1 MKRQT
6 RRMKDLAKRGL
17 VGLLTVSMCLSN
29 VQGIAFADNRVEV
42 GGVKVDGK
50 KVTLNLNGGSLMEA
64 ARAALADANVYDDTY
79 IAVSKDAKTQAAY
92 RALTDGSNPLYEL
105 ALFSDGELQALE
117 GAGVEIVALIQ
128 MDQKQAEAAGNLA
141 PATASEIER
150 TSTKVEFFDPSK
162 DEGKEILLYQ
172 PDSLFAGFYDQFSNQ
187 LMNASEKE
195 IADADP
201 TTYELSGDEKV
212 TFLFINHADAGRTFN
227 LELNGKSLE
236 KGIKV
241 AKAESV
247 IKDVM
252 STLDVSG
259 IDETLETPA
268 PEISAAV
275 TEPSTEAAVQ
285 PTDEAA
291 TEPSTETAIE
301 PSTEASGNAGESTVI
316 LPETGATAES
326 GEIETSAAT
335 ETSAVAAQ
343 PTEAEAN
350 AETGLP
356 AEGQTSTENTEQ
368 PAAEKTAAAAENTG
382 IVDTV
387 KEVIETI
394 AENANAT
401 MMKIERRLGVIRAE
415 AAESDEA
422 VVEAPKAEDAPKAEN
437 ADEAPKAENA
447 GEAPKTEGAPAA
459 GTENEAPKAENTDEA
474 PKTEEMPTAG
484 TENEAP
490 NPEETPAAGS
500 ENEAPKPEE
509 NPAAGTGIETP
520 NPEETP
526 AAGTGIE
533 APKTEET
540 TTAAEIETTAAVK
553 TDMDIALENDR
564 KALLRETR
572 AADLVDSSVASA
584 RVLQYTLDDLSKSFW
599 SAEITDR
606 YEVNVFAEDNAF
618 IESVKLELKE
628 LEKPEEAEDGSLAVN
643 EDTLNEKQVEALK
656 ADGVYE
662 NSQSLD
668 IRFVNAA
675 GEEVEPSSAVK
686 VRIKVYKEA
695 LPEDADISTMAIRH
709 LDEKS
714 TDAVNVDTVAEYR
727 EDATSDHGTIKPV
740 DGDGKVTEL
749 QSVDADNAGTETA
762 AIAET
767 ATESKKVLPEEAVAV
782 ESTFTVNSFSSFT
795 ITFGTNNSAKVI
807 FVDTNRSEIGT
818 NAIINL
824 STISADETS
833 ELDLSKYAADFVR
846 KYNYWGQEEWE
857 KQNYTFNHVELD
869 RGSKTKNPIHNKLKV
884 ITDES
889 GEKKWQYSYTEG
901 TGEGAEIITDFIQN
915 RDTIYVVYSSGI
927 ALTTVNT
934 VNSKDLGFHLY
945 MTNYDN
951 AAAIGGGYYDT
962 NDGSITQGV
971 YSSSIEEGKEYPT
984 LGDKS
989 SNKGTSIS
997 KWFPRTR
1004 EVNHLFLQS
1013 VYDETGYFYYNS
1025 AENFATLKN
1034 DNDDDFTVYNQLGSP
1049 AGSEAY
1055 YYQRGNFM
1063 PYNTLNTGYV
1073 INRNLYDDQGTA
1085 LATSDPRY
1093 KEALYGFNETKQE
1106 WSDYH
1111 HRYVPVQDND
1121 FYFGMYG
1128 WAEFYQPV
1136 NGKVKDDDMIFEFTG
1151 DDDMVVYID
1160 GALVLDLGGIH
1171 DAQSGYINFATGEVG
1186 YTDHETDTKVEWKY
1200 TTIKSQ
1206 YNKAQKSTNWKTI
1219 EVTKA
1224 DGTKER
1230 REVFADGT
1238 NHKLQMF
1245 YMERG
1250 AGASNLK
1257 IKVNIPPI
1265 PDGSVNIQKKV
1276 VGLNPA
1282 QAKKEE
1288 YTLQLLTKT
1297 GDQSWQPAANQLYKV
1312 NGQDAPP
1319 TGDNGEFTIHAGEV
1333 AVFSQIPAN
1342 TEVKVVELNKGQIYE
1357 VSYQAYDSTG
1367 KALTNGKNATVTSA
1381 GHVRVEVTNNAE
1393 KATKSLEVVK
1403 KFLVNGAET
1412 RNAPDTDIDTGKSEF
1427 DNANFILQE
1436 KQSDGTYV
1444 NLSAENHYSSFPNT
1458 TGNSKSLTFTQ
1469 LDPTKTYRVVEEIT
1483 EATDGGDSTTPYT
1496 RTSYKIGSDISSTD
1510 CLKDITSKPG
1520 TTLLASGDITL
1531 QKEESGE
1538 YTYHNN
1544 TVTFINEY
1552 NSPSV
1557 NVEFTKVDVADKT
1570 QKLAGAVFALYT
1582 DAKASTA
1589 YPSEDAPVT
1598 ATSGED
1604 GVVKFENL
1612 PYKTDGTT
1620 VYYIKETKAPDGYVL
1635 SDTVYTVAIAAD
1647 GKVTI
1652 TGAGAETKEAQT
1664 TITNTPTQIKFVKM
1678 DANDD
1683 TKSIEATFEI
1693 KKGGEILTGIDGIDA
1708 YGQFKVSS
1716 AGTTLAHL
1724 PDGTYQLTEITAPGG
1739 YNLLTKKI
1747 EFTITNGQLSGKD
1760 EKNVVKFDS
1769 TAKTVT
1775 IYNTAGIALP
1785 ETGGMGTLM
1794 TTMSGMALMLIALGY
1809 LILVKRRE
1817 KGGLN

>member
-6 RRMKDLAKRGL
+6 RRMKDIAKRGL

-117 GAGVEIVALIQ
+117 DAGVEIVALIQ
-128 MDQKQAEAAGNLA
+128 MDQKQAEAAGNLM
-141 PATASEIER
+141 PATTSEIER
-150 TSTKVEFFDPSK
+150 SSTKVEFFDPSK

-195 IADADP
+195 IVSADP
-201 TTYELSGDEKV
+201 STYELSGDEKV

-227 LELNGKSLE
+227 LELNGESLD

-247 IKDVM
+247 IKGVM

-259 IDETLETPA
+259 IEETLETPA
-268 PEISAAV
+268 PETSAAV
-275 TEPSTEAAVQ
+275 ETGAAATEPSSEAAAQ
-285 PTDEAA
+285 PSEEAVMQ
-291 TEPSTETAIE
+291 PSTETAIE
-301 PSTEASGNAGESTVI
+301 PSTEASGIAGESIVI
-316 LPETGATAES
+316 LPETGATAGKTEM
-326 GEIETSAAT
+326 ETSA
-335 ETSAVAAQ
+335 AAQ
-343 PTEAEAN
+343 PTEDGAN

-368 PAAEKTAAAAENTG
+368 PATEKTTAAAENTG
-382 IVDTV
+382 IVETI

-415 AAESDEA
+415 AAESDES
-422 VVEAPKAEDAPKAEN
+422 VVEAQKADEAPKAEN
-437 ADEAPKAENA
+437 ADEAPKSEEKLTAGTEN
-447 GEAPKTEGAPAA
+447 EAPKSEENPAA
-459 GTENEAPKAENTDEA
+459 GTENEAPKSEEN
-474 PKTEEMPTAG
+474 PVAG

-490 NPEETPAAGS
+490 
-500 ENEAPKPEE
+500 KQEE
-509 NPAAGTGIETP
+509 NPAAGIENEAPKT
-520 NPEETP
+520 EETP

-533 APKTEET
+533 TPKPEETPAAGTENEPPKPEETPAAGIGTEAPKTEET
-540 TTAAEIETTAAVK
+540 TVAAVIETTAAVK

-564 KALLRETR
+564 KALLKETR

-599 SAEITDR
+599 FAEITDR

-618 IESVKLELKE
+618 TEAVELELKE
-628 LEKPEEAEDGSLAVN
+628 LAKPEEAEDGSLAVN

-709 LDEKS
+709 LDEKT

-727 EDATSDHGTIKPV
+727 EDAASDHGTIKPV
-740 DGDGKVTEL
+740 DEDGKVTEL
-749 QSVDADNAGTETA
+749 QTVDAENAGTETA

-795 ITFGTNNSAKVI
+795 ITFGTNNESARVR
-807 FVDTNRSEIGT
+807 FVRIKDGRYKDITT
-818 NAIINL
+818 NASL
-824 STISADETS
+824 PTKISANNDSTN
-833 ELDLSKYAADFVR
+833 ELDLSKYAADYVKNEDGEYDER
-846 KYNYWGQEEWE
+846 KY
-857 KQNYTFNHVELD
+857 TFSHVELYID
-869 RGSKTKNPIHNKLKV
+869 GQKETLDNKLKV
-884 ITDES
+884 ITVTDTSGEKTS
-889 GEKKWQYSYTEG
+889 GEKKWQYTIKQKTEG
-901 TGEGAEIITDFIQN
+901 SKKRQGLIKNG
-915 RDTIYVVYSSGI
+915 DTIYVVYNNKI
-927 ALTTVNT
+927 ELTTVET
-934 VNSKDLGFHLY
+934 VDSASKGFHLY
-945 MTNYDN
+945 MTDYDDN
-951 AAAIGGGYYDT
+951 DSKSIIGGEYG
-962 NDGSITQGV
+962 NGSTKLGLYSRTTTGV
-971 YSSSIEEGKEYPT
+971 YPT
-984 LGDKS
+984 LTNSGKS
-989 SNKGTSIS
+989 IAE
-997 KWFPRTR
+997 WFPATEKA

-1034 DNDDDFTVYNQLGSP
+1034 TNEEKPKRFTVYNQLGTPSNE
-1049 AGSEAY
+1049 GRFY
-1055 YYQRGNFM
+1055 YKRGNFM
-1063 PYNTLNTGYV
+1063 PYNTLNTGE
-1073 INRNLYDDQGTA
+1073 IRNRNLYDDQGA
-1085 LATSDPRY
+1085 ELSTSDPRY
-1093 KEALYGFNETKQE
+1093 NEALYGFNEG
-1106 WSDYH
+1106 
-1111 HRYVPVQDND
+1111 ND
-1121 FYFGMYG
+1121 FRFGMYG
-1128 WAEFYQPV
+1128 VADFYQPV
-1136 NGKVKDDDMIFEFTG
+1136 DGQVNGEDMIFEFTG

-1186 YTDHETDTKVEWKY
+1186 YTNQTTGNPVNWNY

-1206 YNKAQKSTNWKTI
+1206 YNLAGKNTNWKTI
-1219 EVTKA
+1219 EVVKK
-1224 DGTKER
+1224 DGTTVER
-1230 REVFADGT
+1230 NVFADGT
-1238 NHKLQMF
+1238 EHKLQMF

-1250 AGASNLK
+1250 LGASNLK

-1265 PDGSVNIQKKV
+1265 PDGSVNIQKIVK
-1276 VGLNPA
+1276 GLYPA

-1297 GDQSWQPAANQLYKV
+1297 GKNGWKAAKQSYSV
-1312 NGQDAPP
+1312 NGKETT
-1319 TGDNGEFTIHAGEV
+1319 TGDHGEFPIHADEI
-1333 AVFSQIPAN
+1333 AIFSKIPAN
-1342 TEVKVVELNKGQIYE
+1342 TEVKVNELNKGQIYE
-1357 VSYQAYDSTG
+1357 VSYQAFDSTG
-1367 KALTNGKNATVTSA
+1367 QALPAGKNATVTSA
-1381 GHVRVEVTNNAE
+1381 GHVKVKVTNNAE
-1393 KATKSLEVVK
+1393 NATKSLKVVK
-1403 KFLVNGAET
+1403 KFLVNGKEKT
-1412 RNAPDTDIDTGKSEF
+1412 NAPNSSEF
-1427 DNANFILQE
+1427 DSANFILQE
-1436 KQSDGTYV
+1436 KQSDGTYL
-1444 NLSAENHYSSFPNT
+1444 NLSSENYYSSFPADS
-1458 TGNSKSLTFTQ
+1458 TGKSKSLTFEQ

-1483 EATDGGDSTTPYT
+1483 EATDGGSNDTTPYSST
-1496 RTSYKIGSDISSTD
+1496 GYMIGSETSSTQCNPD
-1510 CLKDITSKPG
+1510 KETKPG

-1531 QKEESGE
+1531 QEVGGE
-1538 YTYHNN
+1538 QQYHNN

-1552 NSPSV
+1552 KSV
-1557 NVEFTKVDVADKT
+1557 DVEFTKVDADNT
-1570 QKLAGAVFALYT
+1570 SPVAGAVFALYT
-1582 DAKASTA
+1582 DATAETA
-1589 YPSEDAPVT
+1589 YQKNGAPVT
-1598 ATSGED
+1598 ATSGEN
-1604 GVVKFENL
+1604 GKVTFTGL
-1612 PYKTDGTT
+1612 PYGAT
-1620 VYYIKETKAPDGYVL
+1620 YYMKEIQAPSGYVL
-1635 SDTVYTVAIAAD
+1635 DNSTIYTISITVNGTASILKADGSVISDNKIKNTATELTFFKKSKAAD
-1647 GKVTI
+1647 GTDI
-1652 TGAGAETKEAQT
+1652 SL
-1664 TITNTPTQIKFVKM
+1664 N
-1678 DANDD
+1678 DAV
-1683 TKSIEATFEI
+1683 FEI
-1693 KKGGEILTGIDGIDA
+1693 KRLEGSKYKSVSDITGVGSD
-1708 YGQFKVSS
+1708 GQFKIP
-1716 AGTTLAHL
+1716 AEGIKLTHL
-1724 PDGTYQLTEITAPGG
+1724 PDGTYQLTEITAPAG
-1739 YNLLTKKI
+1739 YNLLTDPISFVI
-1747 EFTITNGQLSGKD
+1747 ENGLLKQS
-1760 EKNVVKFDS
+1760 ETASEVVTLDP
-1769 TAKTVT
+1769 ANKTVT
-1775 IYNTAGIALP
+1775 IYNTAGIELP

>member
-6 RRMKDLAKRGL
+6 RRMKDVAKRGL

-117 GAGVEIVALIQ
+117 DAGVEIVALIQ
-128 MDQKQAEAAGNLA
+128 MDQKQAEAAGNLM

-150 TSTKVEFFDPSK
+150 SSTKVEFFDPSK

-201 TTYELSGDEKV
+201 TTYELSGDEKL

-247 IKDVM
+247 IKGVM

-259 IDETLETPA
+259 IDETLETPV
-268 PEISAAV
+268 PETTAAAETGAAV
-275 TEPSTEAAVQ
+275 TEPSSEAAAQ
-285 PTDEAA
+285 PTDAAA

-326 GEIETSAAT
+326 GEIETSAAA
-335 ETSAVAAQ
+335 ETNAAATQ
-343 PTEAEAN
+343 PTEAN

-422 VVEAPKAEDAPKAEN
+422 VVEAPKA
-437 ADEAPKAENA
+437 DEAPKSEENLAA
-447 GEAPKTEGAPAA
+447 GTENEAPKLEENLAAGTENEAPKSEENLAAGTENENPKTEGTPAA
-459 GTENEAPKAENTDEA
+459 GTENEAPK
-474 PKTEEMPTAG
+474 
-484 TENEAP
+484 
-490 NPEETPAAGS
+490 PEETPAAGT

-509 NPAAGTGIETP
+509 TPAAGTGIETP
-520 NPEETP
+520 NPEEIP

-533 APKTEET
+533 APKTEE

-618 IESVKLELKE
+618 TESVKLELKE
-628 LEKPEEAEDGSLAVN
+628 LAKPEEAEDGSLAVS

-709 LDEKS
+709 LDEKT

-749 QSVDADNAGTETA
+749 QTVDAENADEETA

-782 ESTFTVNSFSSFT
+782 ESTFTVNSFSRFT
-795 ITFGTNNSAKVI
+795 ITFGTKNESKSATVK
-807 FVDTNRSEIGT
+807 FVDASYSEINT
-818 NAIINL
+818 NATLKDIGGN
-824 STISADETS
+824 STIT
-833 ELDLSKYAADFVR
+833 ELDFSKYAAD
-846 KYNYWGQEEWE
+846 YNNYVYTYYGWNHQPYGFHNVQLERDGQRTAI
-857 KQNYTFNHVELD
+857 N
-869 RGSKTKNPIHNKLKV
+869 SKLKK
-884 ITDES
+884 ITE
-889 GEKKWQYSYTEG
+889 GKETKWQYSNTEG
-901 TGEGAEIITDFIQN
+901 TGFIQN
-915 RDTIYVVYSSGI
+915 SDTIYVVYDKGI
-927 ALTTVNT
+927 ELTTVET
-934 VNSKDLGFHLY
+934 VDSDDKGFYLY
-945 MTNYDN
+945 MQDYNGPAT
-951 AAAIGGGYYDT
+951 IGAGAYKT
-962 NDGSITQGV
+962 DGSITPGG
-971 YSSSIEEGKEYPT
+971 YSSTIGVNQTWPKTVKTKQS
-984 LGDKS
+984 L
-989 SNKGTSIS
+989 SN
-997 KWFPRTR
+997 WFNDNDSYK
-1004 EVNHLFLQS
+1004 VNNLFIRS
-1013 VYDETGYFYYNS
+1013 VYDETGYYYYNS
-1025 AENFATLKN
+1025 AEYFATLGTLDTTN
-1034 DNDDDFTVYNQLGSP
+1034 WRTNYDNTFTVYNQLGSP
-1049 AGSEAY
+1049 SNEDKFY
-1055 YYQRGNFM
+1055 FKRGNFM
-1063 PYNTLNTGYV
+1063 PYNTLNTA
-1073 INRNLYDDQGTA
+1073 NSWMRNLYKDLTLED
-1085 LATSDPRY
+1085 TSIVKLSDTDPRY
-1093 KEALYGFNETKQE
+1093 NEALYGFNETA
-1106 WSDYH
+1106 
-1111 HRYVPVQDND
+1111 D

-1128 WAEFYQPV
+1128 TAEFYQPV
-1136 NGKVKDDDMIFEFTG
+1136 DGKVNDQNMIYEFTG

-1160 GALVLDLGGIH
+1160 GILVLDLGGIH
-1171 DAQSGYINFATGEVG
+1171 DAQTGRINFATGEVY
-1186 YTDHETDTKVEWKY
+1186 YTTTANEKTFNKNR
-1200 TTIKSQ
+1200 TTIK
-1206 YNKAQKSTNWKTI
+1206 AQFENALKTNGSVNGKKTYYGQTFDQIKWKGNTFEDNSLHRI
-1219 EVTKA
+1219 Q
-1224 DGTKER
+1224 
-1230 REVFADGT
+1230 F
-1238 NHKLQMF
+1238 F

-1257 IKVNIPPI
+1257 LKVNIPTI
-1265 PDGSVNIQKKV
+1265 PKGSVTVQKRV
-1276 VGLNPA
+1276 EGLKPE
-1282 QAKKEE
+1282 QAKNET
-1288 YTLQLLTKT
+1288 YTLQLKT
-1297 GDQSWQPAANQLYKV
+1297 R
-1312 NGQDAPP
+1312 
-1319 TGDNGEFTIHAGEV
+1319 
-1333 AVFSQIPAN
+1333 
-1342 TEVKVVELNKGQIYE
+1342 
-1357 VSYQAYDSTG
+1357 G
-1367 KALTNGKNATVTSA
+1367 KRETSF
-1381 GHVRVEVTNNAE
+1381 R
-1393 KATKSLEVVK
+1393 
-1403 KFLVNGAET
+1403 
-1412 RNAPDTDIDTGKSEF
+1412 
-1427 DNANFILQE
+1427 
-1436 KQSDGTYV
+1436 
-1444 NLSAENHYSSFPNT
+1444 
-1458 TGNSKSLTFTQ
+1458 
-1469 LDPTKTYRVVEEIT
+1469 
-1483 EATDGGDSTTPYT
+1483 
-1496 RTSYKIGSDISSTD
+1496 
-1510 CLKDITSKPG
+1510 
-1520 TTLLASGDITL
+1520 
-1531 QKEESGE
+1531 SGE
-1538 YTYHNN
+1538 YTYTLSTENN
-1544 TVTFINEY
+1544 KIDHPTKDGKFVIHGNEIATFTGIDVGTEVKVSEIGKGDAYYNYAVTYDPAGTSDSNESGKVRVPANGHANITVTNTTTQTKNLTVEKKFMINGDDSKTEAPDKNDFKPTKFQLKQLSADGTKYENLGDAISYDDDNSQDKFKDREYTFTNLDPRKTYKVEEIFATANKGGNENSPYSHTTYIVGDGTSGNGTESAGISLESNKTVTFT
-1552 NSPSV
+1552 
-1557 NVEFTKVDVADKT
+1557 NVYEKAKTSIQFTKIEEVE
-1570 QKLAGAVFALYT
+1570 AGKSKPLEGAEFKIYRNEAAT
-1582 DAKASTA
+1582 E
-1589 YPSEDAPVT
+1589 EDLIAT
-1598 ATSGED
+1598 ATSGQD

-1612 PYKTDGTT
+1612 PYSSQTEATT
-1620 VYYIKETKAPDGYVL
+1620 SYYIKETKAPAGYVL
-1635 SDTVYTVAIAAD
+1635 SDTVYTATIAAN
-1647 GKVTI
+1647 GAVTI
-1652 TGAGAETKEAQT
+1652 TGGADVTTLADG
-1664 TITNTPTQIKFVKM
+1664 TITIANTPTQITFKKM
-1678 DANDD
+1678 DANDKN
-1683 TKSIEATFEI
+1683 KSIEATFKITKDEEALANFGGI
-1693 KKGGEILTGIDGIDA
+1693 TDEKGCFT
-1708 YGQFKVSS
+1708 VNSTP
-1716 AGTTLAHL
+1716 GTTLTHL
-1724 PDGTYQLTEITAPGG
+1724 PDGSYELTEITAPGG

-1747 EFTITNGQLSGKD
+1747 SFTIKNGQLSGKS
-1760 EKNVVKFDS
+1760 ENGVVEFGTDG
-1769 TAKTVT
+1769 KTVI
-1775 IYNTAGIALP
+1775 IYNTAGIQLP

>member
-64 ARAALADANVYDDTY
+64 ARAALAEANVYDDTY

-92 RALTDGSNPLYEL
+92 RALTDGLNPLYEL
-105 ALFSDGELQALE
+105 ELFSDGELQALE
-117 GAGVEIVALIQ
+117 DAGVEIVALIQ
-128 MDQKQAEAAGNLA
+128 MDQKQAEAAGNLM

-150 TSTKVEFFDPSK
+150 SSTKVEFFDPSK

-247 IKDVM
+247 IKGVM

-268 PEISAAV
+268 PETSAAV
-275 TEPSTEAAVQ
+275 ETGAAATEPSSEAAVQ
-285 PTDEAA
+285 PSDEAA

-326 GEIETSAAT
+326 GEIETPAAA
-335 ETSAVAAQ
+335 ETSAAAAQ
-343 PTEAEAN
+343 PTEAEDN

-415 AAESDEA
+415 AAESDDEA
-422 VVEAPKAEDAPKAEN
+422 VVEAPKSEDAPKSEN
-437 ADEAPKAENA
+437 ADEAPKSE
-447 GEAPKTEGAPAA
+447 EKLTA
-459 GTENEAPKAENTDEA
+459 GTENEAPKSEENPAAGTDNEA
-474 PKTEEMPTAG
+474 PKSEENPVAG

-490 NPEETPAAGS
+490 KQEENPAAGI
-500 ENEAPKPEE
+500 ENEAPKTEE
-509 NPAAGTGIETP
+509 TPAAGTGIETP

-526 AAGTGIE
+526 AAGTENEPPKPEETPAAGTGIE

-540 TTAAEIETTAAVK
+540 TAAAAIETTAAVK

-606 YEVNVFAEDNAF
+606 YEVNVFAEDDAF
-618 IESVKLELKE
+618 TESVKLELKE
-628 LEKPEEAEDGSLAVN
+628 LAKPEEAEDGSLAVN

-727 EDATSDHGTIKPV
+727 EDATSDHGTIKPI
-740 DGDGKVTEL
+740 DEDGKVTEL
-749 QSVDADNAGTETA
+749 QTVGAENADTETA

-767 ATESKKVLPEEAVAV
+767 TTESKKVLPEEAVAV
-782 ESTFTVNSFSSFT
+782 ESTFTVNSFSGFT
-795 ITFGTNNSAKVI
+795 ITFGTQPKKKAEVKFVYIKNGSEVKN
-807 FVDTNRSEIGT
+807 VDTNATVNDITEEEKYKDIT
-818 NAIINL
+818 EF
-824 STISADETS
+824 DF
-833 ELDLSKYAADFVR
+833 SKYAAD
-846 KYNYWGQEEWE
+846 KN
-857 KQNYTFNHVELD
+857 KDKKYTFKEVRLA
-869 RGSKTKNPIHNKLKV
+869 HNDGEFEDSALIDHKLKKL
-884 ITDES
+884 
-889 GEKKWQYSYTEG
+889 EKKDGEETRWQYTITTQAEG
-901 TGEGAEIITDFIQN
+901 SAQKKVETRNLEDN
-915 RDTIYVVYSSGI
+915 DTIYVVYTKGI
-927 ALTTVNT
+927 QLTTVET
-934 VNSKDLGFHLY
+934 VDSASKGFKLY
-945 MTNYDN
+945 MTDFTKESRFTSGEYKQ
-951 AAAIGGGYYDT
+951 
-962 NDGSITQGV
+962 NDGRLTQDL
-971 YSSSIEEGKEYPT
+971 YSSPIVPGSFPT
-984 LGDKS
+984 LIKNDAY
-989 SNKGTSIS
+989 KGRLLSEWCGT
-997 KWFPRTR
+997 TT
-1004 EVNHLFLQS
+1004 EVNKLFIKS

-1025 AENFATLKN
+1025 AEYFATRASRN
-1034 DNDDDFTVYNQLGSP
+1034 DNKTTIGTDFTVYNQLGSP
-1049 AGSEAY
+1049 SEEDRFY
-1055 YYQRGNFM
+1055 YKRGNFL
-1063 PYNTLNTGYV
+1063 PFNTLNTSKILRY
-1073 INRNLYDDQGTA
+1073 RNLFDDTGAELKET
-1085 LATSDPRY
+1085 DPRY
-1093 KEALYGFNETKQE
+1093 KEALYGLNE
-1106 WSDYH
+1106 D
-1111 HRYVPVQDND
+1111 VN
-1121 FYFGMYG
+1121 FYFGLYG
-1128 WAEFYQPV
+1128 VADFYQPV
-1136 NGKVKDDDMIFEFTG
+1136 GGKVNGEDMIFEFTG

-1160 GALVLDLGGIH
+1160 GVLVLDLGGIH
-1171 DAQSGYINFATGEVG
+1171 DAQSGSINFATGEV
-1186 YTDHETDTKVEWKY
+1186 KY
-1200 TTIKSQ
+1200 TNRKQGDSLTWYSHTIHDKFATA
-1206 YNKAQKSTNWKTI
+1206 KKLGTTRWKEEKT
-1219 EVTKA
+1219 
-1224 DGTKER
+1224 
-1230 REVFADGT
+1230 FADGT
-1238 NHKLQMF
+1238 QHKIQIF

-1265 PDGSVNIQKKV
+1265 PDGSVNITKTV
-1276 VGLNPA
+1276 DGLDLT
-1282 QAKKEE
+1282 QAAEEE
-1288 YTLQLLTKT
+1288 YTLKLLK
-1297 GDQSWQPAANQLYKV
+1297 N
-1312 NGQDAPP
+1312 
-1319 TGDNGEFTIHAGEV
+1319 GEV
-1333 AVFSQIPAN
+1333 AKHQAFTRSSETDTTYWTDENDGTFKIKAGETVNFDGIAEGTKIQVE
-1342 TEVKVVELNKGQIYE
+1342 EVDKGQIYE
-1357 VSYQAYDSTG
+1357 VSYEAYNSDNKKIEGSS
-1367 KALTNGKNATVTSA
+1367 ANVPSA
-1381 GHVRVEVTNNAE
+1381 GYVRVEVKNNAT
-1393 KATKSLEVVK
+1393 TKTQSLTIYK
-1403 KFLVNGAET
+1403 KFKINDKIESA
-1412 RNAPDTDIDTGKSEF
+1412 APAPKIFDEVEF
-1427 DNANFILQE
+1427 TLQE
-1436 KQSDGTYV
+1436 KNYGAPDSSYKKLHTVEY
-1444 NLSAENHYSSFPNT
+1444 SAFNEGSY
-1458 TGNSKSLTFTQ
+1458 TFYQ
-1469 LDPTKTYRVVEEIT
+1469 LDPRKVYRVVENISKET
-1483 EATDGGDSTTPYT
+1483 PDKTGGTGETPYVKT
-1496 RTSYKIGSDISSTD
+1496 TSVVGGET
-1510 CLKDITSKPG
+1510 TSVDG
-1520 TTLLASGDITL
+1520 TTSGNIALGTMGANGTTFDGFFSN
-1531 QKEESGE
+1531 E
-1538 YTYHNN
+1538 
-1544 TVTFINEY
+1544 VTFTNEY
-1552 NSPSV
+1552 HSRKADIQ
-1557 NVEFTKVDVADKT
+1557 FTKVDADVATK
-1570 QKLAGAVFALYT
+1570 KLACAEFTLYT
-1582 DAKASTA
+1582 DSTA
-1589 YPSEDAPVT
+1589 TTPFTREGSTEAVT
-1598 ATSGED
+1598 ATSNDD
-1604 GVVKFENL
+1604 GLVEFTDL
-1612 PYKTDGTT
+1612 PYNTKTGTT
-1620 VYYIKETKAPDGYVL
+1620 YYIKETKAPAGYV
-1635 SDTVYTVAIAAD
+1635 TNGTTYAATIAAD
-1647 GKVTI
+1647 GTVSMTGDGKVGTMTI
-1652 TGAGAETKEAQT
+1652 IKNKATETELTFKKKSKTADGKEISLDGA
-1664 TITNTPTQIKFVKM
+1664 V
-1678 DANDD
+1678 
-1683 TKSIEATFEI
+1683 FEI
-1693 KKGGEILTGIDGIDA
+1693 KRLEGSEYKPVTSIENVASNGRFTIPTDGI
-1708 YGQFKVSS
+1708 
-1716 AGTTLAHL
+1716 TLTHL
-1724 PDGTYQLTEITAPGG
+1724 LDGTYQLTEITAPAG
-1739 YNLLTKKI
+1739 YNLLTDPITFVI
-1747 EFTITNGQLSGKD
+1747 ENGLLKQPETKS
-1760 EKNVVKFDS
+1760 EVVTFDS
-1769 TAKTVT
+1769 AAKTVT
-1775 IYNTAGIALP
+1775 IFNTAGIELP
-1785 ETGGMGTLM
+1785 ETGSMGTLM

>member
-105 ALFSDGELQALE
+105 ELFSDGELQALE
-117 GAGVEIVALIQ
+117 DAGVEIVALIQ
-128 MDQKQAEAAGNLA
+128 MDQKQAEAAGNLM

-150 TSTKVEFFDPSK
+150 SSTKIEFFDPSK

-247 IKDVM
+247 IKGVM

-268 PEISAAV
+268 PETSAAAETGAAV
-275 TEPSTEAAVQ
+275 TEPSSEAAVQ
-285 PTDEAA
+285 PSDEAA

-326 GEIETSAAT
+326 GETETSAAA
-335 ETSAVAAQ
+335 ESSAAATQ

-368 PAAEKTAAAAENTG
+368 PAAEKTASAAENTG

-415 AAESDEA
+415 AAENDEA
-422 VVEAPKAEDAPKAEN
+422 VVEAPKADEAPKAEN
-437 ADEAPKAENA
+437 ADEAPKSE
-447 GEAPKTEGAPAA
+447 EAPALEVNLAT
-459 GTENEAPKAENTDEA
+459 
-474 PKTEEMPTAG
+474 
-484 TENEAP
+484 
-490 NPEETPAAGS
+490 GS
-500 ENEAPKPEE
+500 E
-509 NPAAGTGIETP
+509 
-520 NPEETP
+520 
-526 AAGTGIE
+526 IE

-540 TTAAEIETTAAVK
+540 TAAAAIETTAAVK

-572 AADLVDSSVASA
+572 AADLVDGSVASA

-618 IESVKLELKE
+618 TETVKLELKE
-628 LEKPEEAEDGSLAVN
+628 LAKPEEAEDGSLAVN
-643 EDTLNEKQVEALK
+643 EDTLNEKQVKALK

-749 QSVDADNAGTETA
+749 QTVDADNADTETA

-767 ATESKKVLPEEAVAV
+767 ATESRKVLPEEAVAV

-795 ITFGTNNSAKVI
+795 ITFGKNNESASVK
-807 FVDTNRSEIGT
+807 FVDTNGYEIRT
-818 NAIINL
+818 NNHYYLKNITD
-824 STISADETS
+824 SDTTITEFDF
-833 ELDLSKYAADFVR
+833 SKYAV
-846 KYNYWGQEEWE
+846 NYYQTMTFEEVKLARNGE
-857 KQNYTFNHVELD
+857 NF
-869 RGSKTKNPIHNKLKV
+869 KNSTRIDNKLKKV
-884 ITDES
+884 TQDNDT
-889 GEKKWQYSYTEG
+889 KWQYTITTKVEG
-901 TGEGAEIITDFIQN
+901 SEDKHVDSGYIADH
-915 RDTIYVVYSSGI
+915 DTIYVVYSNGRS
-927 ALTTVNT
+927 LTTVET
-934 VNSKDLGFHLY
+934 VDNKAKGFHLY
-945 MTNYDN
+945 MMDYDSP
-951 AAAIGGGYYDT
+951 AGIGGGSY
-962 NDGSITQGV
+962 NEHNGSITQGL
-971 YSSSIEEGKEYPT
+971 YSRVTGSDGYPKLTKNNNKSIKDLFLAT
-984 LGDKS
+984 DK
-989 SNKGTSIS
+989 T
-997 KWFPRTR
+997 
-1004 EVNHLFLQS
+1004 EVNHLFIQS

-1025 AENFATLKN
+1025 AENFATLK
-1034 DNDDDFTVYNQLGSP
+1034 DNNGNTTKKFTVYNQLGTPSDR
-1049 AGSEAY
+1049 SDY
-1055 YYQRGNFM
+1055 WFKRGNFM
-1063 PYNTLNTGYV
+1063 PYNRLNTGKVKNY
-1073 INRNLYDDQGTA
+1073 NQYDDEGT
-1085 LATSDPRY
+1085 LLDGSDPRY
-1093 KEALYGFNETKQE
+1093 YEALYGFKEKEN
-1106 WSDYH
+1106 
-1111 HRYVPVQDND
+1111 
-1121 FYFGMYG
+1121 FLFGMYG
-1128 WAEFYQPV
+1128 VAEFYQPV
-1136 NGKVKDDDMIFEFTG
+1136 KGQVNNEDMIFEFTG

-1160 GALVLDLGGIH
+1160 GVLVLDLGGIH
-1171 DAQSGYINFATGEVG
+1171 DAQSGYINFADGKVG
-1186 YTDHETDTKVEWKY
+1186 FTDHATNTKVVWKETNIY
-1200 TTIKSQ
+1200 DQ
-1206 YNKAQKSTNWKTI
+1206 YSAARKLKKTSWK
-1219 EVTKA
+1219 EGTKTFA
-1224 DGTKER
+1224 DGTK
-1230 REVFADGT
+1230 
-1238 NHKLQMF
+1238 HKIQFF

-1250 AGASNLK
+1250 LGASNLK

-1265 PDGSVNIQKKV
+1265 PDGSVNIQKLV
-1276 VGLNPA
+1276 EGLNA
-1282 QAKKEE
+1282 TQAAKES
-1288 YTLQLLTKT
+1288 YTLQLRMKAKDASDFTVASNQKYTLTSTGSKT
-1297 GDQSWQPAANQLYKV
+1297 YHTDE
-1312 NGQDAPP
+1312 NGK
-1319 TGDNGEFTIHAGEV
+1319 FTIHGTDTANFAGIAEGTRIEV
-1333 AVFSQIPAN
+1333 
-1342 TEVKVVELNKGQIYE
+1342 TEPEFGRIYE
-1357 VSYQAYDSTG
+1357 VSYTAYDSNKKEIKG
-1367 KALTNGKNATVTSA
+1367 EVKVPSA
-1381 GHVRVEVTNNAE
+1381 GYVDVKVTNNAQDNP
-1393 KATKSLEVVK
+1393 KSLTIVK
-1403 KFLVNGAET
+1403 KFEVNDQKAD
-1412 RNAPDTDIDTGKSEF
+1412 NAPDADG
-1427 DNANFILQE
+1427 ANKFKDATFTLYQKGENETEYEILY
-1436 KQSDGTYV
+1436 K
-1444 NLSAENHYSSFPNT
+1444 NIKYSSFEGT
-1458 TGNSKSLTFTQ
+1458 AGSKSYTFED
-1469 LDPTKTYRVVEEIT
+1469 LDPTKTYKVIENIT
-1483 EATDGGDSTTPYT
+1483 SETDGGSSTTPYT
-1496 RTSYKIGSDISSTD
+1496 GTD
-1510 CLKDITSKPG
+1510 YAI
-1520 TTLLASGDITL
+1520 GDIT
-1531 QKEESGE
+1531 ETTSWTTGTTSGE
-1538 YTYHNN
+1538 ISLQTKKEDGTYQYYDNK
-1544 TVTFINEY
+1544 VTFVNKY
-1552 NSPSV
+1552 HSPSV
-1557 NVEFTKVDVADKT
+1557 NVEFTKVDADHPNT
-1570 QKLAGAVFALYT
+1570 GLEGAKFALYT
-1582 DAKASTA
+1582 DVTETTA
-1589 YPSEDAPVT
+1589 YKT
-1598 ATSGED
+1598 ATSD
-1604 GVVKFENL
+1604 K
-1612 PYKTDGTT
+1612 
-1620 VYYIKETKAPDGYVL
+1620 
-1635 SDTVYTVAIAAD
+1635 D
-1647 GKVTI
+1647 GKVTFTELPYDTK
-1652 TGAGAETKEAQT
+1652 TGATYYMKEIQAPSGYVLDNR
-1664 TITNTPTQIKFVKM
+1664 TIYKISIVVTGTEVTSSISKVADGSAISDKKIKNAAMQITFFKK
-1678 DANDD
+1678 DANDAS
-1683 TKSIEATFEI
+1683 KSIEAKFEI
-1693 KKGGEILTGIDGIDA
+1693 KKDGTKLANFGEITDEK
-1708 YGQFKVSS
+1708 GQFKVTS
-1716 AGTTLAHL
+1716 AGTTLTHL
-1724 PDGTYQLTEITAPGG
+1724 PDGSYELTEITAPAG
-1739 YNLLTKKI
+1739 YNLLTQKI
-1747 EFTITNGQLSGKD
+1747 GFTITDGKLQETTQNNID
-1760 EKNVVKFDS
+1760 GIVAFGEDG
-1769 TAKTVT
+1769 KTIT
-1775 IYNTAGIALP
+1775 IYNTAGIQLP